1 MFTCKSVVTT
11 KWFSIHPQWP
21 LLFPCTLQMPP
32 LVKESPGFSS
42 CVWKRSQNHS
52 NTEGSPYIWICKDS
66 NNCGV
71 QTQDYLYNSQIS
83 SLKQCIS
90 FTWYSIK
97 ITLLRWNILFF
108 SRHIWVCSISKE
120 SFSVECTYL
129 DRSRSYEN
137 RKADS
142 WIKVTLVIPV
152 NKLGQIILQTYVQ
165 AGPK

>member
-1 MFTCKSVVTT
+1 MFICSQWKLLNGLVY
-11 KWFSIHPQWP
+11 ILNWP

-32 LVKESPGFSS
+32 LVKESLGFSS

-52 NTEGSPYIWICKDS
+52 NTEGSLYIWICKDS
-66 NNCGV
+66 NNYGV
-71 QTQDYLYNSQIS
+71 QTQDYLYNSHIL

-90 FTWYSIK
+90 FTQHSIN

-108 SRHIWVCSISKE
+108 SHHICVCSISKV

-137 RKADS
+137 RKGDS
-142 WIKVTLVIPV
+142 
-152 NKLGQIILQTYVQ
+152 
-165 AGPK
+165 